1 MRRTTTAGVIAG
13 LMIAGLAGIAGAGE
27 TICPKLEIS
36 SIERPNDFDSRKFS
50 AVETTDV
57 VVHVV
62 LPQDFKEEHVVSL
75 KFYTPRG
82 HLYRQMDVPV
92 SAKIGSRDV
101 ESRKL
106 PGYPYP
112 VTVENPQVR
121 RVAGETAPE
130 VQVRFP
136 VGGTSIVTS
145 SLYGMWRVVAL
156 IDGVEQRCVRPLNFG
171 IGE

>member
-62 LPQDFKEEHVVSL
+62 LPDAYKEEHVISL
-75 KFYTPRG
+75 RFFTPRG
-82 HLYRQMDVPV
+82 HLYRQIDVPI
-92 SAKIGSRDV
+92 SAEIGSRAV
-101 ESRKL
+101 ESRRL
-106 PGYPYP
+106 EGYPYP

-121 RVAGETAPE
+121 RVAGETAPD
-130 VQVRFP
+130 R
-136 VGGTSIVTS
+136 
-145 SLYGMWRVVAL
+145 L
-156 IDGVEQRCVRPLNFG
+156 
-171 IGE
+171 